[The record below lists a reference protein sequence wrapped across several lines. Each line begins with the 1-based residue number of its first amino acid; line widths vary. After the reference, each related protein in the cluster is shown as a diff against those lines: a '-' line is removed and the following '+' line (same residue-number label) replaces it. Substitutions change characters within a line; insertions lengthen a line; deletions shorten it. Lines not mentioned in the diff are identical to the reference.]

1 MGWTRRLC
9 TTLALTLAV
18 AGCRGNITDEG
29 PLRPGERQNEL
40 DLPDFEPAA
49 PLARRLTKDE
59 YIHTLRDELG
69 VELGAEDRARL
80 PDDLPVGGFVN
91 TAQGQATL
99 PDHVRAYSELAT
111 AAAEQMDFA
120 GFVAEH
126 AACTDG
132 ADASCGRSFVESAGE
147 RLFRR
152 PLDDRERDDFTALHD
167 AVLAEGVSFEEA
179 SQAVF
184 EAMLQSPQFLFLHV
198 DEVADDRTIT
208 GFAMASRL
216 SYFLWMSAP
225 DDELLAAAAA
235 GDLDTADGVAR
246 QAARMLDDPRARRTT
261 ERFLHDWARLG
272 TLPDPD
278 GRRAQLVDSA
288 IAFYQHH
295 VWDSGEPLFAMFT
308 APRAALT
315 EDLAAAWGLTPLDPG
330 VALYDLSETE
340 GLPGGLLAQPG
351 IVAGMT
357 NADGGEIVA
366 RGLFMLGQVF
376 CSDVPAPPA
385 NLSQI
390 AEEFLAEL
398 PEDASNRLIA
408 EERLNRSDCGY
419 CHGGF
424 DPLGYAFESFDYR
437 GALRDAD
444 DHGNPVVSDG
454 WIPGDLS
461 DTGRDRPYADAA
473 ELSQLLA
480 TNLRVQTCV
489 AQRHLEYAIG
499 GQLRLEQR
507 AAARDLAVEL
517 AERDGDYRA
526 LVDAIVRHD
535 AFRTFSPP
543 ETSE

>member
-1 MGWTRRLC
+1 MPWTRRLC
-9 TTLALTLAV
+9 TLALVLAV
-18 AGCRGNITDEG
+18 VGCRGSITDEG
-29 PLRPGERQNEL
+29 PLRPGERQNTL
-40 DLPDFEPAA
+40 DLPAFAPAA

-59 YIHTLRDELG
+59 YLNTLRDELG
-69 VELGAEDRARL
+69 VEPSAEDAARL

-111 AAAEQMDFA
+111 VVAEQMDFE

-126 AACTDG
+126 ASCTDG
-132 ADASCGRSFVESAGE
+132 ADPACGRSFVESAGE

-152 PLDDRERDDFTALHD
+152 PLDDREVADFAALHD
-167 AVLAEGVSFEEA
+167 VVLAEGVSFDEA
-179 SQAVF
+179 SRAVF

-198 DEVADDRTIT
+198 DETAEDRTIT
-208 GFAMASRL
+208 GYAMASRL

-225 DDELLAAAAA
+225 DDELLAAAAS
-235 GDLDTADGVAR
+235 GQLDTPDGVAR

-261 ERFLHDWARLG
+261 ARFLHDWARLG

-278 GRRAQLVDSA
+278 GLRAELVESA

-295 VWDSGEPLFAMFT
+295 VWDSGEPLLAVFT

-315 EDLAAAWGLTPLDPG
+315 EDLAEAWGLTPLDPG
-330 VALYDLSETE
+330 VALYDLSEVE
-340 GLPGGLLAQPG
+340 GLPGGLLTQPG
-351 IVAGMT
+351 IIAGMT

-366 RGLFMLGQVF
+366 RGLFMLGQLF
-376 CSDVPAPPA
+376 CADVPAPPA
-385 NLSQI
+385 NLSQL
-390 AEEFLAEL
+390 AEDFLAEL

-408 EERLNRSDCGY
+408 EERLSRSDCGY

-437 GALRDAD
+437 GALRATD
-444 DHGNPVVSDG
+444 DHGNPVVTEG
-454 WIPGDLS
+454 WVPGDLS
-461 DTGRDRPYADAA
+461 DTGRDREFVDAGELA
-473 ELSQLLA
+473 ERLS

-499 GQLRLEQR
+499 GQLRDPQR
-507 AAARDLAVEL
+507 AAALDLAVGL
-517 AERDGDYRA
+517 AESDGDYRA

-535 AFRTFSPP
+535 AFRTYSSP
-543 ETSE
+543 EASE